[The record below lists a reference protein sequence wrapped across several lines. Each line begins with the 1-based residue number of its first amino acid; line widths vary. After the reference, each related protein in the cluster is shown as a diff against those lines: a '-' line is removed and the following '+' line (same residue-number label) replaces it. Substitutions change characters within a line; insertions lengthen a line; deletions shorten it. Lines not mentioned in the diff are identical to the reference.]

1 MLQGIERRCVSL
13 SPLNEVHH
21 RRLPS
26 AVMTLIRR
34 SGLVSRMEAIIQR
47 VRQASVRNVGHGI
60 TRCQLPVIGCEEDSL
75 LACLDVPCLLP
86 YDGPGSVRNWRGG
99 TSKMDQHASSPS
111 AQEPTGMIRTAD
123 VLGAL
128 STAADLALGMPEGH
142 AARSC
147 YLGMAIANQL
157 NLSPEEKATV
167 YYSEL
172 LMDAGCTSWAGYM
185 ATAIMGDE
193 IGARRDFYF
202 NRNDRNLLDVL
213 GWLQQYMA
221 AGAPTHIR
229 ARRILDFSVHGKAF
243 TREALQNTAEVA
255 RHFADRLGMPDEVQS
270 TLWSVFEQWDGK
282 GPNRARGDAIPIAS
296 RIVFVTSLLEAFYT
310 TGGRTAALRVAR
322 ARRGT
327 AFDPLLVEAF
337 LALSQDRAFWEAFE
351 EDRVWET
358 VLSMEPLS
366 PYRFLPAEQLA
377 DVAMAFAD
385 FADLKSF
392 YAAGHSRRVGDLAAR
407 IACRMLGESEA
418 ETVRLAGLTHDLGL
432 VAVPSFVLHKS
443 QEDLTAAEREQL
455 RLHPYHAER
464 ILARIPAF
472 RAVIPLVGAHQER
485 VDGQG
490 YYRGLTGSQIPLGAR
505 ILAVAN
511 RYDELTQGLPGHPPL
526 DSGSALERLYA
537 DAGKAYAQD
546 CARALEEELRADGT
560 AKAGARGSR
569 QRQWPGGLTSR
580 EVELLR
586 LLAGGLSRR
595 EVATQLFLSEHTV
608 RHHLEHIYDKIG
620 VHTRVAAT
628 LFAVEHDLLN

>member
-1 MLQGIERRCVSL
+1 
-13 SPLNEVHH
+13 
-21 RRLPS
+21 
-26 AVMTLIRR
+26 
-34 SGLVSRMEAIIQR
+34 
-47 VRQASVRNVGHGI
+47 
-60 TRCQLPVIGCEEDSL
+60 
-75 LACLDVPCLLP
+75 
-86 YDGPGSVRNWRGG
+86 
-99 TSKMDQHASSPS
+99 
-111 AQEPTGMIRTAD
+111 MIRTVD

-128 STAADLALGMPEGH
+128 SAAADLALGMPEGH

-147 YLGMAIANQL
+147 YLGMAIADR
-157 NLSPEEKATV
+157 LSLSAEEKATV

-172 LMDAGCTSWAGYM
+172 LMDAGCTAWAGYV

-193 IGARRDFYF
+193 IEARRDFYF
-202 NRNDRNLLDVL
+202 YRDARNPLDVI

-221 AGAPTHIR
+221 VGAPAHIR
-229 ARRILDFSVHGKAF
+229 ARHILDFTVHGKEF
-243 TREALQNTAEVA
+243 QREGLQNTAEVA
-255 RHFADRLGMPDEVQS
+255 RRFAERLGMSDEVQGI
-270 TLWSVFEQWDGK
+270 LWSVFEQWDGT

-296 RIVFVTSLLEAFYT
+296 RIVAVTSLLEAFYAA
-310 TGGRTAALRVAR
+310 GGRTAALRIAQ
-322 ARRGT
+322 ARRGK

-337 LALSQDRAFWEAFE
+337 LSLAQDKAFWEGFE
-351 EDRVWET
+351 EDHVWET

-366 PYRFLPAEQLA
+366 PHQFLPAERLA

-392 YAAGHSRRVGDLAAR
+392 SAAGHSRRVGDLAAR
-407 IACRMLGESEA
+407 IAHRMLGEREA
-418 ETVRLAGLTHDLGL
+418 ETVRLAGMTHDLGL

-443 QEDLTAAEREQL
+443 QEELSAAEWERL

-472 RAVIPLVGAHQER
+472 RAIIPLVGAQHER

-490 YYRGLTGSQIPLGAR
+490 YYRGLAGSQIPPGAR
-505 ILAVAN
+505 ILAVAD
-511 RYDELTQGLPGHPPL
+511 RYDELTRGLPGHPPL
-526 DSGSALERLYA
+526 DVGAALERLYD
-537 DAGKAYAQD
+537 DAGKAYAED
-546 CARALEEELRADGT
+546 CVRALEEELRADGT
-560 AKAGARGSR
+560 AKGRARGSR

-620 VHTRVAAT
+620 VRTRVAAT